1 MKGPRYLL
9 QNEKLTY
16 PHTGR
21 VTAPQISMEFF
32 RLVFACDLKQRL
44 WKCAFSKG
52 MERT

>member
-21 VTAPQISMEFF
+21 VTAPQIE
-32 RLVFACDLKQRL
+32 DKGEKQI
-44 WKCAFSKG
+44 WV
-52 MERT
+52 